1 MESGGGGVTE
11 HTLTCTDDAVVIT
24 VNGTT
29 VTSPYTLQNG
39 DVIVLKRTSPYYNVI
54 ITAGEDTYDTDII
67 SPPIDIANSDIVIIR
82 GEVNN
87 SPGLAM
93 SGFTIN
99 YTESSTVEVINF
111 TISGTSYQAESGM
124 TWQQWVASSYNTGG
138 FTISGN
144 MVAFTSGDH
153 VSYQSTPVS
162 ATDTII
168 NNRAYGTDIE

>member
-1 MESGGGGVTE
+1 MASSERNKAGGGVTE
-11 HTLTCTDDAVVIT
+11 HTLTCTDNAVVIT

-54 ITAGEDTYDTDII
+54 ITVGEDTYDTDIT

-99 YTESSTVEVINF
+99 YT
-111 TISGTSYQAESGM
+111 A
-124 TWQQWVASSYNTGG
+124 
-138 FTISGN
+138 
-144 MVAFTSGDH
+144 
-153 VSYQSTPVS
+153 
-162 ATDTII
+162 
-168 NNRAYGTDIE
+168 